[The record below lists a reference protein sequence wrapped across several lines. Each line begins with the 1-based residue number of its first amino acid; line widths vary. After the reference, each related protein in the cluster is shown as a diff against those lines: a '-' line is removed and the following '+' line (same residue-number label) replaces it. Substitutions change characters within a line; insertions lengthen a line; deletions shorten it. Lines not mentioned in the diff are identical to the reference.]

1 MQNWFK
7 RGKGL
12 QVGIGICCLSAFVL
26 FGYEQGVFGPIL
38 RNENWLHQFGHPSDS
53 VTGIIVSCY
62 NLGCLV
68 GCIINFLVGEKLG
81 RRKTIWVAM
90 VFILVGTT
98 LQTSAFG
105 IPHLIVGRIITGI
118 GTGMESATVPI
129 YQSEICPPSLRGRLV
144 SAEVLFVGIAYWF
157 NSGMSF
163 VSGSVAWRLPIAM
176 QAAMAIGVII
186 LVFALPESPRWL
198 FNHGCEDE
206 AVRVL
211 CDVYDKAPGDEQI
224 VAEACAIK
232 RALAVEA
239 EIEKTF
245 FAVFKNDDLK
255 TGYRVFLAWLMQLMN
270 QLSGINLI
278 VYYIP
283 TVLELNV
290 GLSPGLSQ
298 ILGGC
303 INLQF
308 AIGSLLPTFA
318 LDRMGRRKTMI
329 WGCCGLGI
337 CMAMVSGLLSQSDQG
352 ATSRGT
358 QFASASVAFF
368 FIYMLIYG
376 ATVNCVPWV
385 YVPELL
391 PLSARTQGTAV
402 GISSNW
408 IWNFTVAMITP
419 ILISRLGW
427 KAYLLFTI
435 TNAVFVPL
443 VYFLYPETSNL
454 RLEDVDI
461 IFKDGRDP
469 VRVAKEMIS
478 RGLSEE
484 QAFDE
489 VHEIHDATLEK
500 ESRGSL

>member
-1 MQNWFK
+1 
-7 RGKGL
+7 
-12 QVGIGICCLSAFVL
+12 
-26 FGYEQGVFGPIL
+26 
-38 RNENWLHQFGHPSDS
+38 
-53 VTGIIVSCY
+53 
-62 NLGCLV
+62 
-68 GCIINFLVGEKLG
+68 
-81 RRKTIWVAM
+81 
-90 VFILVGTT
+90 
-98 LQTSAFG
+98 
-105 IPHLIVGRIITGI
+105 
-118 GTGMESATVPI
+118 
-129 YQSEICPPSLRGRLV
+129 
-144 SAEVLFVGIAYWF
+144 
-157 NSGMSF
+157 MSF

-329 WGCCGLGI
+329 WGCCGLGV

-376 ATVNCVPWV
+376 AT
-385 YVPELL
+385 
-391 PLSARTQGTAV
+391 
-402 GISSNW
+402 
-408 IWNFTVAMITP
+408 
-419 ILISRLGW
+419 
-427 KAYLLFTI
+427 
-435 TNAVFVPL
+435 
-443 VYFLYPETSNL
+443 
-454 RLEDVDI
+454 
-461 IFKDGRDP
+461 
-469 VRVAKEMIS
+469 
-478 RGLSEE
+478 
-484 QAFDE
+484 
-489 VHEIHDATLEK
+489 
-500 ESRGSL
+500 